1 MRPARTTR
9 MGLEARGWP
18 AAYAAPVV
26 ERGSVLVAVPAF
38 GLPHLSDAVLEDL
51 LRDPLP
57 PGARVVVVDNGGSYE
72 PAVVDERV
80 TVHRPGTNLRWI
92 GATNW
97 ALTTA
102 IDEQV
107 ELVVVLNN
115 DTRLSRDFLTRLVRP
130 FSRAGNEDVVLV
142 SACYDD
148 FWLHQRATAL
158 PATAAEYAPVDHE
171 RDVPFCDG
179 TALAFSVPRIAEI
192 GLLDVEAF
200 PFHGYGSDIDLA
212 LRAHAAGLRCL
223 VTEGAYVAHL
233 RRQTMND
240 VGRTGEQN
248 RAEILAGL
256 DGKWGQTWRAQVG
269 LGPGA
274 FPARNTGSAATWYL

>member
-1 MRPARTTR
+1 MI
-9 MGLEARGWP
+9 
-18 AAYAAPVV
+18 
-26 ERGSVLVAVPAF
+26 LVAVPVF
-38 GLPHLSDAVLEDL
+38 GLPHLTDAVLADL

-57 PGARVVVVDNGGSYE
+57 PRTRVVVVDNGGSYE

-102 IDEQV
+102 IEEHV
-107 ELVVVLNN
+107 PVVAVLNN

-130 FSRAGNEDVVLV
+130 FSGDGNDDVVMV

-148 FWLHQRATAL
+148 FWLHQRATTI
-158 PATAAEYAPVDHE
+158 PGVAADYRPVDTE
-171 RDVPFCDG
+171 REVPFCDG
-179 TALAFSVPRIAEI
+179 TALAFSVARIAEI
-192 GLLDVEAF
+192 GLLDSTAF

-212 LRAHAAGLRCL
+212 VRAHAAGLRCL
-223 VTEGAYVAHL
+223 VTEGAYVSHL
-233 RRQTMND
+233 RRRTMDD
-240 VGRTGEQN
+240 VGRTSEQN
-248 RAEILAGL
+248 RAEILTGL
-256 DGKWGQTWRAQVG
+256 DGKWGDGWRAQVG

-274 FPARNTGSAATWYL
+274 FPAHNTGSAAAWYL